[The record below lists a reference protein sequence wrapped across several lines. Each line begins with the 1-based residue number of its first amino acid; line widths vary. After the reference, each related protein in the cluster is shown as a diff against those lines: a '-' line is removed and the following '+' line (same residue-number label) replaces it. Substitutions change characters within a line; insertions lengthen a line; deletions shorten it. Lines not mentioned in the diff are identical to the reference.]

1 MHTCLSV
8 HKPTP
13 GHWTRDLCFPIVAF
27 FLSSFFLFWS
37 QRAAATNPPTLIR
50 IDETP
55 GSVGSLWLQSLG
67 RSSVETVSFLRM
79 LEIPRNPLTER
90 RFRRAVFLFLCLFKE
105 KQHKYRRQ
113 NESGHH
119 IASFNKEAPFIRRSY
134 PLGCRSISVQSL
146 PSTYT
151 SEHSHERMLAIFN
164 WQKCLGENLNTFYY
178 LIIARAPNSQI
189 REASA
194 S

>member
-1 MHTCLSV
+1 MNPLCREPLACAHLPVCAQTHS
-8 HKPTP
+8 
-13 GHWTRDLCFPIVAF
+13 WTLDKRFVLPNSR
-27 FLSSFFLFWS
+27 LLPLLFLFFCS

-67 RSSVETVSFLRM
+67 RSSVETVSFLHM

-134 PLGCRSISVQSL
+134 PLGCRGISVQSL

-164 WQKCLGENLNTFYY
+164 
-178 LIIARAPNSQI
+178 
-189 REASA
+189 
-194 S
+194 